1 MKLFPTYP
9 IKTLNDA
16 LDFIRHV
23 QRERKTD
30 AQEFELVKNKVINSR
45 KVDKIPTGSSD
56 VTSTDAIGDFNFDG
70 SYFYVLVN
78 VSGTPSW
85 RRSTLGSW

>member
-9 IKTLNDA
+9 ITTIKDV

-23 QRERKTD
+23 QRERKSD
-30 AQEFELVKNKVINSR
+30 AKEFELVKNKVINSR
-45 KVDKIPTGSSD
+45 KVDKIPTASND
-56 VTSTDAIGDFNFDG
+56 VSGTDAIGDFNFDG

-85 RRSTLGSW
+85 RRATLGSW